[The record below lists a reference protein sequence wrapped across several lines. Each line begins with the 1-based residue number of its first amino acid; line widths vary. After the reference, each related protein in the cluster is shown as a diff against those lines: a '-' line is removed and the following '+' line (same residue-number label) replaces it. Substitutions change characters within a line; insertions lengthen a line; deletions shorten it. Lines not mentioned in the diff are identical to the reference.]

1 MLGLLTL
8 IVVPAL
14 LLTGTTQARPLTTAA
29 QNLATATPAL
39 PGAGVLRAPVTAIT
53 LGRMN
58 LTDWRDYANRAL
70 MPDFARNLGFTVDF
84 ELGLATRQ
92 SDLLRP
98 DFSGT
103 LRSGPNAL
111 TFQFAARK
119 GLSLAQVDTNRP
131 VRLLD
136 QRFGGFEFERSLF
149 ASGFRRSL
157 GGQASVDVA
166 AVFAQQGYATPGFGA
181 VTAES
186 PTDFAGR
193 MRDLYPSQGEQ
204 TTGAGLRLGLSNEL
218 ASGVTMGASFQSR
231 IDMDEFQN
239 YRGVYAEP
247 GDFDIPASASVGLT
261 VQSGNRSTFTF
272 DVRRVLYS
280 DVSTFTTALLPDRFL
295 SLLGDSASP
304 EFDWDDLT
312 VYQVGWNWK
321 SSESTVWKV
330 SYSTSQQ
337 PAPSNTALAR
347 ALRRDVADRT
357 MSVGM
362 TRRTGRNASLNLNA
376 SYAPAEYYLGNPQF
390 SRPTDLSGDSFEL
403 ELLWSWNF

>member
-1 MLGLLTL
+1 
-8 IVVPAL
+8 
-14 LLTGTTQARPLTTAA
+14 
-29 QNLATATPAL
+29 
-39 PGAGVLRAPVTAIT
+39 
-53 LGRMN
+53 
-58 LTDWRDYANRAL
+58 
-70 MPDFARNLGFTVDF
+70 
-84 ELGLATRQ
+84 
-92 SDLLRP
+92 
-98 DFSGT
+98 
-103 LRSGPNAL
+103 
-111 TFQFAARK
+111 
-119 GLSLAQVDTNRP
+119 
-131 VRLLD
+131 
-136 QRFGGFEFERSLF
+136 
-149 ASGFRRSL
+149 
-157 GGQASVDVA
+157 
-166 AVFAQQGYATPGFGA
+166 
-181 VTAES
+181 
-186 PTDFAGR
+186 
-193 MRDLYPSQGEQ
+193 
-204 TTGAGLRLGLSNEL
+204 
-218 ASGVTMGASFQSR
+218 MGASFQSR